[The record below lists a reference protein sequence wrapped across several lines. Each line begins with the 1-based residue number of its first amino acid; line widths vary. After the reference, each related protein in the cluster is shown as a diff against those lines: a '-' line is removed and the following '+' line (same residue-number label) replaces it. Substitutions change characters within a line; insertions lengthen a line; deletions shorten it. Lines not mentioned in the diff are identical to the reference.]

1 MNLALCNKLS
11 FLEFFFAIVR
21 ALNDLSIPVPYEFFN
36 SFNIDNSIQPE
47 PVPIS
52 KIFKL
57 PLPLNLLT
65 TCSTIVSVS
74 GLGIN
79 TLWFTLKPKLQNSFL
94 FII

>member
-21 ALNDLSIPVPYEFFN
+21 ALSDLSIPVPYEFLN

-52 KIFKL
+52 KIFN
-57 PLPLNLLT
+57 LNISKWEHSLKTYLI
-65 TCSTIVSVS
+65 S
-74 GLGIN
+74 
-79 TLWFTLKPKLQNSFL
+79 LKP
-94 FII
+94 